1 MAPTPGPVPLSFPGP
16 LARRL
21 GIAGEVD
28 PTDIEVEV
36 APLDRIQ
43 ADFMQVSVPEGSRLH
58 GVTIRELRLPK
69 FTVISVILRDG
80 EPIVPQPGDRLCE
93 RDELMVVVPSARRAE
108 AEERFRSIGRSGR
121 LARWL
126 HP

>member
-1 MAPTPGPVPLSFPGP
+1 MSTQHALFDTAGPK
-16 LARRL
+16 ARAR
-21 GIAGEVD
+21 V
-28 PTDIEVEV
+28 
-36 APLDRIQ
+36 RI
-43 ADFMQVSVPEGSRLH
+43 
-58 GVTIRELRLPK
+58 